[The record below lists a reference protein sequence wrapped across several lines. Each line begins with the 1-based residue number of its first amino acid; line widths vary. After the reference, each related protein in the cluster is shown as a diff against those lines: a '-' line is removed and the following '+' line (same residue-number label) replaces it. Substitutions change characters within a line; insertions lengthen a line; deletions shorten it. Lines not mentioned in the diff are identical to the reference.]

1 MKTPIMAIRAC
12 FFCDRQMIPKGIGP
26 AIGKKL
32 YLQWQKEYGYIC
44 REDAKI
50 GNKVICKDCL
60 SELEIMLISRN
71 LEP

>member
-1 MKTPIMAIRAC
+1 MKTPIMTIRAC
-12 FFCDRQMIPKGIGP
+12 FFCDRLMIPKGIGP

-32 YLQWQKEYGYIC
+32 YKQWQEEYGYIC

-50 GNKVICKDCL
+50 GNKPICHNCL
-60 SELEIMLISRN
+60 SELEILLISRN